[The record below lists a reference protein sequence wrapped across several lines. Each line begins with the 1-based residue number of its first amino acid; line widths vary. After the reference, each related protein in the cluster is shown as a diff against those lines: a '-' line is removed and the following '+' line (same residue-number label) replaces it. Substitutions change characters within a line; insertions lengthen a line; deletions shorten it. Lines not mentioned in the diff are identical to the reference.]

1 MHNLNSLDS
10 VKDIFYKNP
19 PMQTTEGHLLLDSLA
34 QSHFL
39 GSVVWLRVLNTLG
52 TWTLPKSILLSLY
65 SGSQF
70 VLTSLKTRV
79 KTLFISSKQ

>member
-1 MHNLNSLDS
+1 MRKQSDATNDSPILIKLANIFNMHHLNSLDS
-10 VKDIFYKNP
+10 VKDIFYKNT

-52 TWTLPKSILLSLY
+52 T
-65 SGSQF
+65 
-70 VLTSLKTRV
+70 
-79 KTLFISSKQ
+79 